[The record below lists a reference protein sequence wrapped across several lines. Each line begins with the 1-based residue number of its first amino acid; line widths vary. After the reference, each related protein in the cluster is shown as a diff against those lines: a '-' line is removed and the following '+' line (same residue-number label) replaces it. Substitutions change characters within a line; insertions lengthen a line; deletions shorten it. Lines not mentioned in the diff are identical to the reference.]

1 MKILLKLLFIF
12 GLYFPLEAITRDI
25 SLSYQDKAPLETF
38 FRSILVNSEAGYVLL
53 GEKPVCI
60 EGIISDE
67 SFAFLVGTKYH
78 QFSVDLAEGL
88 KVLRGLHIS
97 DKKMIIH
104 EYNSLEYG
112 YRHVLFINKDAFE
125 KVVRENLSLFQYV
138 LGPYITPSLLLKE
151 LTNSETTFSTVL
163 KNDKVLIGI
172 LLGYGTQN
180 ALFHAKLEGS
190 QEIASLTE
198 KLIPSKDLIPRQY
211 PILPLFGCLEKD
223 KETTALLASYDHT
236 HQKIRQLLESE
247 DFLSDAL
254 NIFEE
259 VFLEITTPSPKKK
272 VNNKHFSPLSSLAL
286 VKYMDPMSPHF
297 KSGFVTGIQDKKS
310 HAKEPLSS
318 DKIAKLY
325 AQNTKLE
332 EEKKNE
338 KEIQELHYQMG
349 YAEGVRVGDYYLN
362 FKDTPIIEDILQKLK
377 GNATPENDSFFLS
390 DEIIA
395 LHWNVYQKKRSQKLN
410 DAEQFLN
417 EIHKKQKVHNLKSG
431 KLYRHIKEEGHGESI
446 ACLDKITLSY
456 TISDLHEKILYQGDP
471 REYSI
476 SEIKRMIPG
485 LKIPFLEAK
494 KGEKGIL
501 YIHPHL
507 AFPYSCTELGDQLL
521 IVHYEILSTEIKN
534 EKH

>member
-1 MKILLKLLFIF
+1 MIKILLNILFIF
-12 GLYFPLEAITRDI
+12 GLYFPLEAFTKDV
-25 SLSYQDKAPLETF
+25 SLSYQDKASLETF

-78 QFSVDLAEGL
+78 QFSVELAEGL
-88 KVLRGLHIS
+88 KVLKALDIS
-97 DKKMIIH
+97 DKKVIIH

-180 ALFHAKLEGS
+180 ALFHAKLEDS
-190 QEIASLTE
+190 QDIASLTE

-211 PILPLFGCLEKD
+211 PPLPLFGCLKED

-236 HQKIRQLLESE
+236 HQEIRQLLESE

-254 NIFEE
+254 NIFEK
-259 VFLEITTPSPKKK
+259 VFLEITTPSHKKK
-272 VNNKHFSPLSSLAL
+272 VNNKHFSPLSSGAL
-286 VKYMDPMSPHF
+286 MKYIDPMSPDF
-297 KSGFVTGIQDKKS
+297 KSGFVAGIQDKKT
-310 HAKEPLSS
+310 HAKEPLSI

-332 EEKKNE
+332 EEKKE
-338 KEIQELHYQMG
+338 KQELHYQIG
-349 YAEGVRVGDYYLN
+349 YQEGVRVGDYYLH
-362 FKDTPIIEDILQKLK
+362 FKDTPVIEDILQKLK
-377 GNATPENDSFFLS
+377 ENTTPENHPFLLS

-417 EIHKKQKVHNLKSG
+417 EMHKKQKVHNLKSG

-456 TISDLHEKILYQGDP
+456 TISDLHEKILYQEDP
-471 REYSI
+471 REYPI

-521 IVHYEILSTEIKN
+521 IVNYEILSTEIKN